1 MRLIDLTHPLMHG
14 QQTFP
19 TDPKLSIIAHGTVA
33 TLKYNISQISM
44 GSHQGTHLDA
54 MFHFIEDGKTIDQMP
69 LGWFYGPAHVL
80 RIPKQPREELTVA
93 DFEPFEHLLTP
104 GARII
109 YETGWHREFG
119 QPHFFD
125 DFPSLTQDAA
135 HYLIARRIRLLG
147 MDTPTPSRDWLEV
160 HRILLG
166 RPAEVVV
173 VESLA
178 HLDQLPD
185 QFTFIGFPLL
195 FTGRDGSPIRA
206 VGLSE

>member
-1 MRLIDLTHPLMHG
+1 
-14 QQTFP
+14 
-19 TDPKLSIIAHGTVA
+19 LS
-33 TLKYNISQISM
+33 
-44 GSHQGTHLDA
+44 
-54 MFHFIEDGKTIDQMP
+54 
-69 LGWFYGPAHVL
+69 
-80 RIPKQPREELTVA
+80 R
-93 DFEPFEHLLTP
+93 FEHLLTP